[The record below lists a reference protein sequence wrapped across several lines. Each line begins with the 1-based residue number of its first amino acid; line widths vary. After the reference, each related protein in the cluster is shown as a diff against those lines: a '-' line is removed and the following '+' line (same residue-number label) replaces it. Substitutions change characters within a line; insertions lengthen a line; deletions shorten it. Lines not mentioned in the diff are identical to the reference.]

1 MNKNQTIELLKSQLP
16 GFYSVEQV
24 ISLIEGIEEP
34 KTTPIISA
42 ENIVELFTK
51 LERKVS
57 QTINH
62 MNPEDA
68 VDYDSVEFDIRGG
81 KEALELY
88 LSEIYLNGDNI
99 ADQVNT
105 AIHGVIHD
113 FFSPEEE
120 NESED

>member
-1 MNKNQTIELLKSQLP
+1 
-16 GFYSVEQV
+16 
-24 ISLIEGIEEP
+24 
-34 KTTPIISA
+34 
-42 ENIVELFTK
+42 
-51 LERKVS
+51 
-57 QTINH
+57 

-81 KEALELY
+81 KNLY

>member
-1 MNKNQTIELLKSQLP
+1 MNKNQTIELLKNQLP

-34 KTTPIISA
+34 KATPA
-42 ENIVELFTK
+42 ETVVELVAR

-62 MNPEDA
+62 INTEDA
-68 VDYDSVEFDIRGG
+68 VDYDSAVFDIRHGN
-81 KEALELY
+81 ELY

-99 ADQVNT
+99 ADEVNT
-105 AIHGVIHD
+105 AIHDVIHD

>member
-1 MNKNQTIELLKSQLP
+1 MNKNQTIELLKNQLP

-34 KTTPIISA
+34 KATPSISA
-42 ENIVELFTK
+42 ETVVELVAK

-62 MNPEDA
+62 INTEDA
-68 VDYDSVEFDIRGG
+68 VDYSSAIFDINNGN
-81 KEALELY
+81 ELY

-99 ADQVNT
+99 ADEVNT
-105 AIHGVIHD
+105 AIHDVIHD

>member
-1 MNKNQTIELLKSQLP
+1 MKKQTTIELLKSQLP

-34 KTTPIISA
+34 KATPSISA
-42 ENIVELFTK
+42 ETVVELVAK

-62 MNPEDA
+62 INTEDA
-68 VDYDSVEFDIRGG
+68 VDYSSAIFDINNGN
-81 KEALELY
+81 ELY

-99 ADQVNT
+99 ADEVNT
-105 AIHGVIHD
+105 AIHDVIHD